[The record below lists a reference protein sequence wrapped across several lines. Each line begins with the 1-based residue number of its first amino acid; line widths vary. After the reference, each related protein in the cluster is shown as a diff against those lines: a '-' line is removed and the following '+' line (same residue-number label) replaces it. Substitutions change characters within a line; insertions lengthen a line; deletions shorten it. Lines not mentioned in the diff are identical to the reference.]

1 VNKKPRCRFSA
12 AQQTALIALRTV
24 IGWHFLYEGY
34 YKLALPGW
42 SRDGA
47 PLPRWTSAAYF
58 KVAPGP
64 LGRLFQRLVEAGWVG
79 WIDNAVKISL
89 LVIGLS
95 LILGIFTRTGC
106 AGAISLL
113 TLFYL
118 TSMPLSGIQQ
128 PVSEGAYLLVN
139 KTLVEDI
146 AVWVLLVFGTG
157 EIAGLDLLLKTR
169 RRKPDLIEAPADEVE
184 TLGVQVEAPAVE
196 VTTLNRGHSPS

>member
-1 VNKKPRCRFSA
+1 MNSRSHYRLSPS
-12 AQQTALIALRTV
+12 QQTVLIALRTV

-47 PLPRWTSAAYF
+47 PLPRWTSAAYL
-58 KVAPGP
+58 KISPGP
-64 LGRLFQRLVEAGWVG
+64 LGHLFERLVEAGWVG

-89 LVIGLS
+89 LLIGVS
-95 LILGIFTRTGC
+95 LILGLFTKAGC
-106 AGAISLL
+106 AGAIALL
-113 TLFYL
+113 ALFYL

-139 KTLVEDI
+139 KTLIEGV
-146 AVWVLLVFGTG
+146 AACVLFTFETG

-169 RRKPDLIEAPADEVE
+169 RRKPLVIETPAIDVVPATEIK
-184 TLGVQVEAPAVE
+184 AAHNPAV
-196 VTTLNRGHSPS
+196 LQPGRD

>member
-1 VNKKPRCRFSA
+1 M
-12 AQQTALIALRTV
+12 ALIALRTV

-47 PLPRWTSAAYF
+47 PLARWTSAAYF
-58 KVAPGP
+58 KISPGP

-89 LVIGLS
+89 LLIGLS
-95 LILGIFTRTGC
+95 LILGLFTRAGC
-106 AGAISLL
+106 AGAIALL

-118 TSMPLSGIQQ
+118 TSIPLSGIQQ

-139 KTLVEDI
+139 KTLVEGV
-146 AVWVLLVFGTG
+146 AACVLFTFGTG

-169 RRKPDLIEAPADEVE
+169 PRKPLAIETRAHDLVPATDITAP
-184 TLGVQVEAPAVE
+184 
-196 VTTLNRGHSPS
+196 HSQSAFQPGKE